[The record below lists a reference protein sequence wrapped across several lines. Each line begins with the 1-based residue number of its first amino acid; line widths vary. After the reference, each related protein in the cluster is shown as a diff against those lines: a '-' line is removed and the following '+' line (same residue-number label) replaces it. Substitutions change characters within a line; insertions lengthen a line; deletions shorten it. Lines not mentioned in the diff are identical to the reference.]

1 MKCTNIQYTEIFFCP
16 VCPSAAPVASALSA
30 RYSHRSVVIMGGLIC
45 SLGVVLGA
53 FARNLIELYLT
64 VGFLNGEWFE
74 VNTHKQ
80 HKLQNTHTKHDYHW
94 SPLLQVLAMH

>member
-1 MKCTNIQYTEIFFCP
+1 
-16 VCPSAAPVASALSA
+16 
-30 RYSHRSVVIMGGLIC
+30 MGGLIC

-53 FARNLIELYLT
+53 FARNLVELYLT

-74 VNTHKQ
+74 VNAHKQ
-80 HKLQNTHTKHDYHW
+80 HKLKNTHTHTHTHTKYDIHW